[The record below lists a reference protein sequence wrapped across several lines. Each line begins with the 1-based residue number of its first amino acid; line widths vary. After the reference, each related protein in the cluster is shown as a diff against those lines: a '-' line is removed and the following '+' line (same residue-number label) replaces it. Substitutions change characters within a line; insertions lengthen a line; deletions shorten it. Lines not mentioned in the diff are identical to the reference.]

1 LATSTGNLLSVADLS
16 SEDIWHLIEKAVSS
30 KSLVDLKQRERKAY
44 LKKKVLALLF
54 EKPSLRTRVSF
65 EVAMWQLGGNTLY
78 LSPDEVG
85 LGKRERIPDVART
98 LSRYV
103 DGIVARTFS
112 HQTLE
117 LLAQYAQVPVING
130 LSDQEHPCQALG
142 DLLTIYEKKGKLK
155 GLKLAFIGDGNNV
168 ARSLLLA
175 ASLMGVNF
183 SIASPPAYQF
193 QDTVLRQAQEF
204 ALQSGSRI
212 FLTSDPRLAT
222 ENADIVYTDVW
233 TSMGQEAEAEAR
245 RLAFATYRVDA
256 QLLSLAKKDALF
268 MHPLPAHHGEEVAE
282 GLLDHPQSVVFDQAE
297 NRLHIQKAILL
308 KLLSD

>member
-16 SEDIWHLIEKAVSS
+16 AEDIWHLIEKAVSS

>member
-1 LATSTGNLLSVADLS
+1 LAISTRNLLSVADLS
-16 SEDIWHLIEKAVSS
+16 AEDIWHLIEAAIN
-30 KSLVDLKQRERKAY
+30 LKQRKRKAY
-44 LKKKVLALLF
+44 LKEKVLALLF

-85 LGKRERIPDVART
+85 LGKREKVSDVARA

-130 LSDQEHPCQALG
+130 LSDHEHPCQALG
-142 DLLTIYEKKGKLK
+142 DLLTIYEKRGELK
-155 GLKLAFIGDGNNV
+155 GLKLAFIGDSNNV

-175 ASLMGVNF
+175 TSLVGVDF
-183 SIASPPAYQF
+183 SIASPPAYKL
-193 QDTVLRQAQEF
+193 QDTILRHAREF
-204 ALQSGSRI
+204 ALQSNTRI
-212 FLTSDPRLAT
+212 FLTSDPRLAA

-233 TSMGQEAEAEAR
+233 TSMGQEVEAEAR
-245 RLAFATYRVDA
+245 RLAFATYRVDT

-268 MHPLPAHHGEEVAE
+268 MHPLPAHHGEEITE

-308 KLLSD
+308 KLLSE

>member
-1 LATSTGNLLSVADLS
+1 LAISTRNLLSVADLS
-16 SEDIWHLIEKAVSS
+16 AEDIWHLIEKAVS
-30 KSLVDLKQRERKAY
+30 LKQRERKAY
-44 LKKKVLALLF
+44 LKGKALALLF

-85 LGKRERIPDVART
+85 LGKRERVSDVART

-117 LLAQYAQVPVING
+117 LLARYAQVPVING

-175 ASLMGVNF
+175 TSLMGVDF
-183 SIASPPAYQF
+183 SIASPPAYNL
-193 QDTVLRQAQEF
+193 QDTILRHAQEF

-212 FLTSDPRLAT
+212 FLTSDPRLAA

-233 TSMGQEAEAEAR
+233 TSMGQETEAEAR
-245 RLAFATYRVDA
+245 RLAFATYRVDT

-268 MHPLPAHHGEEVAE
+268 MHPLPAHHGEEIAE
-282 GLLDHPQSVVFDQAE
+282 GLLDHPQSVAFDQAE

-308 KLLSD
+308 KLLR